1 MASGWVWSS
10 DQAAIILHA
19 GAASKRRD
27 GAIAIRQFIV
37 GFLGAGT
44 IMLVLMRCVAE
55 AVMTKGIRGLTELVP
70 GGAFLYDVSMEALRR
85 LRERKVAAQLRE
97 EVRQVAAASF
107 QDARWAAEQVAR
119 EVVAAATPIEDRIAL
134 ELYLTQMPACVRQ
147 SMKRADDPT
156 GKTVPAGFA
165 LEQPEDLARMLPSRV
180 PKFRPGDGLPGRSGW
195 TLHELL
201 GAGGFG
207 EVWLA
212 RHAFIPNPR
221 AVKFCTDPQARAKLA
236 SHEGKVIARV
246 MDQGHHPN
254 IVALLDAVLD
264 GDAPWL
270 MYEYVGGGNLTD
282 LIHRWQGIPP
292 ADRERCVVAAMYE
305 LSEAVA
311 AFHRLAPPIVH
322 RDLKPSN
329 ILLTVHNG
337 RDKDGGGKDI
347 GLAVGLRITD
357 FGIGGVAMDGATS
370 RMSSPSAPVSGWLE
384 TSLRGSYTPL
394 YASPQQR
401 AGSPPD
407 PRDDVHALGVIGYQ
421 LTTGRLDQAPGI
433 DAADDLRDA
442 GAGGGLIQILTRCVA
457 HKPERRPRDGEELAQ
472 RLDELRR
479 PQRPLV
485 VVPPVLAA
493 PAQPEIELPPPP
505 AARTIEPASRLLP
518 FIATLYSRLKDDASS
533 GWTRRSERL
542 PGNVE
547 LNPGEAYRIAFSSS
561 ETTDES
567 LESFRSASF
576 SGLEAIDLSGC
587 SKVTDAGLACLIRI
601 PELVALNLS
610 FTGIS
615 DSGAV
620 LLLSRFPDLEA
631 VSLEG
636 LDRISQTIVPY
647 LLRLRKLKRV
657 LLPPRVD
664 TVDVRLEL
672 SRRLPGCRIA

>member
-1 MASGWVWSS
+1 
-10 DQAAIILHA
+10 
-19 GAASKRRD
+19 
-27 GAIAIRQFIV
+27 
-37 GFLGAGT
+37 
-44 IMLVLMRCVAE
+44 MLVLMKCVAE

-107 QDARWAAEQVAR
+107 QDAKWAAEQVAR
-119 EVVAAATPIEDRIAL
+119 EVVAAGAPIEDRIAL

-156 GKTVPAGFA
+156 GKTVPAEFS
-165 LEQPEDLARMLPSRV
+165 LEQPEDLARLLPSRV

-254 IVALLDAVLD
+254 VVALLDAVLD

-270 MYEYVGGGNLTD
+270 MYEFVGGGNLID
-282 LIHRWQGIPP
+282 LIHRWQGVPP

-305 LSEAVA
+305 LSAAVA
-311 AFHRLAPPIVH
+311 GFHRLAPPIVH

-329 ILLTVHNG
+329 ILLAIHNG
-337 RDKDGGGKDI
+337 HKTDNGGNDI
-347 GLAVGLRITD
+347 GLTVGLRITD
-357 FGIGGVAMDGATS
+357 FGIGGVAVDGTTS
-370 RMSSPSAPVSGWLE
+370 RMSSRSAPVSGWLE

-421 LTTGRLDQAPGI
+421 MATGRLDQAPGI
-433 DAADDLRDA
+433 DAAEDLRDA
-442 GAGGGLIQILTRCVA
+442 GAGDGLIQILTRCVA
-457 HKPERRPRDGEELAQ
+457 HKPERRPRDGKELAQ

-479 PQRPLV
+479 PPRPQV
-485 VVPPVLAA
+485 VVPPVPVVA
-493 PAQPEIELPPPP
+493 PAQPVIELPPPP
-505 AARTIEPASRLLP
+505 ATGAVEPKSCLLP

-533 GWTRRSERL
+533 GWTKRNERL

-547 LNPGEAYRIAFSSS
+547 LSPGEAYRIAFSSS

-567 LESFRSASF
+567 LEGFRSAPF

-587 SKVTDAGLACLIRI
+587 TQVTDAGLACLTRI
-601 PELVALNLS
+601 PELMALDLS
-610 FTGIS
+610 FTEIS
-615 DSGAV
+615 DSGVV
-620 LLLSRFPDLEA
+620 LLLSRFPTLEA

-636 LDRISQTIVPY
+636 VDRLSQTIVPY
-647 LLRLRKLKRV
+647 LFRLRRLKRV
-657 LLPPRVD
+657 FLPPRVD
-664 TVDVRLEL
+664 TVDVRVEL
-672 SRRLPGCRIA
+672 SRRLPGCQIA

>member
-1 MASGWVWSS
+1 MASGRVWPSN
-10 DQAAIILHA
+10 QAAIILHA
-19 GAASKRRD
+19 GAASKRRV
-27 GAIAIRQFIV
+27 GAIAIRQSIV
-37 GFLGAGT
+37 RFLRAGT

-85 LRERKVAAQLRE
+85 LRERKVAAQLRD
-97 EVRQVAAASF
+97 EVRQVAAATF

-119 EVVAAATPIEDRIAL
+119 EVVAASTPIEDRIAL
-134 ELYLTQMPACVRQ
+134 ELYLTQMPACIRQ

-156 GKTVPAGFA
+156 GKTVPADFA
-165 LEQPEDLARMLPSRV
+165 LEQPEDLARLLPGRV

-212 RHAFIPNPR
+212 RHAFIPNGR
-221 AVKFCTDPQARAKLA
+221 AVKFCTDPQARVKLA

-254 IVALLDAVLD
+254 VVALLDAVLD

-282 LIHRWQGIPP
+282 LIYRWQGVPP
-292 ADRERCVVAAMYE
+292 PERHRCVVAAMYE
-305 LSEAVA
+305 LSAAVA

-329 ILLTVHNG
+329 ILLAVHNG
-337 RDKDGGGKDI
+337 RNKDDGGKDI
-347 GLAVGLRITD
+347 GLTVGLRITD
-357 FGIGGVAMDGATS
+357 FGIGGVAVDGATS
-370 RMSSPSAPVSGWLE
+370 RMASPSAPVSGWLE

-421 LTTGRLDQAPGI
+421 MMTGRLDQAPGI
-433 DAADDLRDA
+433 DAAEDLRDA
-442 GAGGGLIQILTRCVA
+442 GAGDGLIQILTRCVA

-479 PQRPLV
+479 PQRLQV
-485 VVPPVLAA
+485 VVPPMDPPL
-493 PAQPEIELPPPP
+493 PEIELPPSP
-505 AARTIEPASRLLP
+505 AARTIKPASRMLP
-518 FIATLYSRLKDDASS
+518 FIATLYSRLKDDPSS
-533 GWTRRSERL
+533 GWTKRNERL

-547 LNPGEAYRIAFSSS
+547 LCPGEAYRIAFSPSD
-561 ETTDES
+561 TTDES
-567 LESFRSASF
+567 LEGFRSEYF
-576 SGLEAIDLSGC
+576 SGLEVIDLSGC
-587 SKVTDAGLACLIRI
+587 SKVTDAGLAWLTRIR
-601 PELVALNLS
+601 ELLALDVS

-636 LDRISQTIVPY
+636 LDRLSQTIVPY

-657 LLPPRVD
+657 LLPPRAD
-664 TVDVRLEL
+664 TVDVRVEL